1 MPPDAGGREIGAQA
15 AARHITVRACLPPR
29 VEKEGKMRSAQ
40 IEIEGIGAARAVEKL
55 VQGGVPVLRAKLQK
69 KASSSRWTP
78 NTAKKFLQFYAVRAI
93 M

>member
-1 MPPDAGGREIGAQA
+1 MPPDAGGREIGAPA

-55 VQGGVPVLRAKLQK
+55 VQGGVPVLGAKLQK
-69 KASSSRWTP
+69 KRRPHPGGRQT
-78 NTAKKFLQFYAVRAI
+78 LQKSFCNFTRFVL
-93 M
+93 